1 MPRTQTLGNLVFMRL
16 LLQRYLAANF
26 ILPLVVS
33 VVFFVMFLLTFEL
46 FRLTALLMSRDISV
60 GFLLGLMGNLALTFI
75 PLALPLATFFSM
87 IFCLNKLSTDSEYI
101 AMRAAGLTKGRLFAP
116 FLIVSLLMATS
127 VYFLN
132 QQIIPYTNREFKR
145 QVNFLTS
152 SGLIASIK
160 AGQFFTAIPGIT
172 MFPATVSSDGRDLG
186 DVFLH
191 VKEEQGERVIMARR
205 GELIYDRDSK
215 TLIEKLTL
223 NLYDGGITTS
233 KNSHADVEK
242 ILFQSYSLP
251 ITQNKFSDRISPRE
265 TMLGKDELAAVI
277 KMTPEEA
284 KAKYKFNNKDMFNAM
299 YEHWNRRNTPL
310 VCLLLTFLGFGLG
323 VKENRG
329 KGRNSALWGLGSLL
343 LFYGLFFALVGM
355 ARKGNIPV
363 PVAMAIPDLALF
375 VLGLNFYRKLDWQS

>member
-1 MPRTQTLGNLVFMRL
+1 MRL

-26 ILPLVVS
+26 ILPLIVS
-33 VVFFVMFLLTFEL
+33 VVFFVAFLLTFEL

-60 GFLLGLMGNLALTFI
+60 GFLAGLMGNLALTFI

-87 IFCLNKLSTDSEYI
+87 VFCLNKLSTDSEYI
-101 AMRAAGLTKGRLFAP
+101 AMRAAGLNKARLFAP
-116 FLIVSLLMATS
+116 FLLVSLLLATS
-127 VYFLN
+127 VYYLN
-132 QQIIPYTNREFKR
+132 QQIIPYTNRDFKR

-160 AGQFFTAIPGIT
+160 AGQFFTTLPGIT
-172 MFPATVSSDGRDLG
+172 MFPGSVSEDGRDLQ

-191 VKEEQGERVIMARR
+191 VKEEASERVIMARR

-223 NLYDGGITTS
+223 NLYEGSITVA
-233 KNSHADVEK
+233 KNQFADVEK

-265 TMLGKDELAAVI
+265 TMFGQKELEEVI
-277 KMTPEEA
+277 EMSPEEA
-284 KAKYKFNNKDMFNAM
+284 KKKYSFKEKDMFNAR

-343 LFYGLFFALVGM
+343 IYYGLFFALVGM
-355 ARKGNIPV
+355 ARKGHMSV
-363 PVAMAIPDLALF
+363 PVAMAVPDLALLA
-375 VLGLNFYRKLDWQS
+375 LGIHFYRKLDWQS